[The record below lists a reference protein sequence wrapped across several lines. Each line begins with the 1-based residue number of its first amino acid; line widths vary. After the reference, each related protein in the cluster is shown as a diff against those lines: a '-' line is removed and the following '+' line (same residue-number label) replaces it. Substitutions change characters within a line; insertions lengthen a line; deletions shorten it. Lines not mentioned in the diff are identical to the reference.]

1 MAETPKPSQQDVDQ
15 VRAKTTKVVERA
27 KTDAAFKQ
35 ALQKDPISTLKAEGI
50 PEKAATEFVHS
61 TRKGDVEGY
70 EWVTVYAYECIY
82 YTNAYEYAYE
92 TVWE

>member
-1 MAETPKPSQQDVDQ
+1 MAETPKPSQQEIDD

-27 KTDAAFKQ
+27 KSDPAFKQ
-35 ALQKDPISTLKAEGI
+35 ALQKDPLGTMKAEGI
-50 PEKAATEFVHS
+50 PEKAVGEFVHS

-70 EWVTVYAYECIY
+70 EWVTTNGDCVY
-82 YTNAYEYAYE
+82 YTTEWLTVYE